1 MVGTLVRFL
10 FTCCEESQTHSLED
24 SLVRL
29 RFFTTRELKSYA
41 LTNHEVIYIY
51 RLVYWE
57 NVKELERMQVTL
69 TSVSCWHFATF

>member
-1 MVGTLVRFL
+1 MVSSLVRFL

-29 RFFTTRELKSYA
+29 RFFKTSEQKSYA

-51 RLVYWE
+51 L
-57 NVKELERMQVTL
+57 
-69 TSVSCWHFATF
+69 S